1 MREKDPVLH
10 CNPDVLKPI
19 RKLIQEEK
27 DKVSALWDNPKVPKM
42 KYMQELDK
50 DGQVTWTN

>member
-1 MREKDPVLH
+1 MRQKDPVLH

-42 KYMQELDK
+42 KYM
-50 DGQVTWTN
+50 